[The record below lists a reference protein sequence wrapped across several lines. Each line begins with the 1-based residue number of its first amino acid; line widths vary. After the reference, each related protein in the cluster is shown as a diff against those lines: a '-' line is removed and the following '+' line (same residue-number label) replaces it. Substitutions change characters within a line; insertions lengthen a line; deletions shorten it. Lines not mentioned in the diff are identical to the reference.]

1 MFSAFIAGNRK
12 WIARHAVPLEV
23 IVRQVLHQHGLQLLR
38 LQQVEPHP
46 VYELSLRLPR
56 SPRASKPEVEQAV
69 RRAFAAVGRSVKP
82 KFAHAIIQGDRV
94 RCFVHVDG

>member
-69 RRAFAAVGRSVKP
+69 RRAFAAAGRSVKP
-82 KFAHAIIQGDRV
+82 KFTQVVVRGDRARV
-94 RCFVHVDG
+94 AVYAEG